1 MKVVSNS
8 TPLIALAR
16 INEVNLLHALF
27 GRIIIPQGVY
37 NEVVLQGTELPG
49 VKEIREATWI
59 ETLQVLGID
68 GVAPCRGWL
77 SAAIHNPRVGD

>member
-16 INEVNLLHALF
+16 IKQINLLHAVF

-37 NEVVLQGTELPG
+37 NEVVLQNKQGYG
-49 VKEIREATWI
+49 KN
-59 ETLQVLGID
+59 
-68 GVAPCRGWL
+68 
-77 SAAIHNPRVGD
+77 AANHQ

>member
-16 INEVNLLHALF
+16 IKQVDLLRAIF

-37 NEVVLQGTELPG
+37 HEVVLQGAGGQFSLH
-49 VKEIREATWI
+49 KAN
-59 ETLQVLGID
+59 Q
-68 GVAPCRGWL
+68 
-77 SAAIHNPRVGD
+77 